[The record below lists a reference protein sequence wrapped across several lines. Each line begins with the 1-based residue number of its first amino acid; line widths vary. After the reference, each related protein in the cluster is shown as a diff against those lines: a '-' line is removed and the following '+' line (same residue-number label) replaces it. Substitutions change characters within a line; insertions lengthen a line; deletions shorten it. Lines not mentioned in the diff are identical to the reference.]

1 MPFTCAPSDLVFNV
15 LGIISTD
22 TANNTNR
29 GYLVLAFPTSVG
41 FSHYRTD
48 GFYQLGKSY
57 DYAYFVLPSGLGM
70 INLDLGDGIVYVTR
84 VHFRS
89 AL

>member
-15 LGIISTD
+15 LGITSTD

-57 DYAYFVLPSGLGM
+57 D
-70 INLDLGDGIVYVTR
+70 
-84 VHFRS
+84 
-89 AL
+89 